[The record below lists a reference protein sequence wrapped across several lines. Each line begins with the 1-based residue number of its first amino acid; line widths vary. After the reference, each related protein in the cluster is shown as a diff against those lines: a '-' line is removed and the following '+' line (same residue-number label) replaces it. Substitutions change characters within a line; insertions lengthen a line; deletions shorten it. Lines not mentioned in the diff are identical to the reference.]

1 MPLYGYRCSN
11 GHEIELIRP
20 MGVDAI
26 SCPCGVESERQ
37 AVNRVAHIG
46 RAIVPQ
52 DQKTYRQSF
61 SEYREAVDE
70 VADSYS
76 RVNNDRAPSEKVL
89 ETDYYKAAKRKAQSQ
104 GAAIR

>member
-1 MPLYGYRCSN
+1 MRVRSVSCS
-11 GHEIELIRP
+11 
-20 MGVDAI
+20 
-26 SCPCGVESERQ
+26 CGAEAKRQ
-37 AVNRVAHIG
+37 AVNHISHIG
-46 RAIVPQ
+46 RAVVPS
-52 DQKTYRQSF
+52 DQRAYRQSF

-76 RVNNDRAPSEKVL
+76 RVNNDRAPSERVL